1 MGESINLP
9 PGFRFH
15 PKDEEII
22 THYLIPKIINPSF
35 SATAIGDVDFNKC
48 EPWHL
53 PGKAKMQGEKEMYFF
68 FQKDRKYPT
77 GTRAN
82 RATESGY
89 WKATGKDK
97 EIYKA
102 KTTALVGMRKTLV
115 FYKGRAP
122 RGQKT
127 NWVMHE
133 FRQEGKHHSLPNLPR
148 SAKDEWVVC
157 RVVHKTIGLKRS
169 SPPTEDGH
177 LMDSISTLSPLMEP
191 NLTYHQIL
199 DTKGAD
205 MIPPP
210 TNQRQNFR
218 TNPQTTNYDDG
229 YHTAVAMANLG
240 ACLFKDEALLRSSAN
255 TMDHNIDIS
264 SVVSMKLYDHDFDEP
279 WTTSSHGF

>member
-35 SATAIGDVDFNKC
+35 TATAIGDVDFNKC

-53 PGKAKMQGEKEMYFF
+53 PGKSKMQGEKEMYFF

-102 KTTALVGMRKTLV
+102 KTTALVGMKKTLV

-133 FRQEGKHHSLPNLPR
+133 FRHAQEGKHHSLPNLPR

-169 SPPTEDGH
+169 STPPTEDGH
-177 LMDSISTLSPLMEP
+177 LMDSITTSSPLM
-191 NLTYHQIL
+191 
-199 DTKGAD
+199 DTKGVD

-210 TNQRQNFR
+210 PMNQHQNFSY
-218 TNPQTTNYDDG
+218 NNS
-229 YHTAVAMANLG
+229 YHTVLTMAN
-240 ACLFKDEALLRSSAN
+240 LFKDEALLRSSAN
-255 TMDHNIDIS
+255 AMYHNNDIS
-264 SVVSMKLYDHDFDEP
+264 SVVSLKLYDHDFDEP
-279 WTTSSHGF
+279 WTTSTTHGF